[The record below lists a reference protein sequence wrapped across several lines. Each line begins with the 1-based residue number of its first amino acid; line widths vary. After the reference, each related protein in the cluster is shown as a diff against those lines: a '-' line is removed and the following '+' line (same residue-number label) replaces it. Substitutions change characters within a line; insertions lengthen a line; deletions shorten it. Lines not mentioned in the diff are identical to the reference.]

1 MIRQATFD
9 YMVDYLCAT
18 VGPSI
23 EAGYGS
29 EDASP
34 KRDKESQLCDLF
46 ERYVYSAGMGMFL
59 LSDSGVLYVYNGH
72 YYEQITTKTFLQ
84 EVIKRTLERMRVGL
98 VYQKISNKFIS
109 NECFSGMENSE
120 NGQFKPDRRYIVFN
134 NGVFDVKEG
143 KLKEFDKKYKTD
155 LVLDIDYDGSAIS
168 SLWESKLVEIIP
180 NSEMRE
186 AFQQFCGTLL
196 INRAEL
202 KFEYICY
209 LVGPGSNGKSVVASA
224 VAAVFGEKYFG
235 KFAPS
240 QLLKSSDA
248 MFNLASLEG
257 MIANFTDDLDQD
269 DISGGMF
276 KRFVSG
282 DTFQAR
288 HPFGRVVFKVA
299 APLMLCCANNMP
311 STTDD
316 SWGHHR
322 RQLPIYS
329 STRVWG
335 EKDKDPYLAAKLSSP
350 EARTAIFNWIYA
362 GYRMIMAN
370 GGNIKLGQT
379 VVEAQLNLRD
389 DSNSARRWIRDCGL
403 VKIEHPK
410 DNDPNWQSLAEWH
423 RRYTE
428 YCKENGD
435 RNPQNSKSLSR
446 LFKEKEYVGKK
457 TNKGMAYCIGQA
469 GDSVSGVPVVNIND
483 ADLPF

>member
-1 MIRQATFD
+1 
-9 YMVDYLCAT
+9 MVDYLYET
-18 VGPSI
+18 VGKSI
-23 EAGYGS
+23 QPGYGN
-29 EDASP
+29 EDVSP
-34 KRDKESQLCDLF
+34 KRDKEAQLCDLF

-59 LSDSGVLYVYNGH
+59 LSDSGVLYVYNGR

-84 EVIKRTLERMRVGL
+84 EVVKRTLERMEVGL

-120 NGQFKPDRRYIVFN
+120 KGQFKPDRRFIVFN

-143 KLKEFDKKYKTD
+143 KLKAFDKKYKTD
-155 LVLDIDYDGSAIS
+155 LVLDIDYDADAIS
-168 SLWESKLVEIIP
+168 PLWESKLVEIIP
-180 NSEMRE
+180 NSEMRD
-186 AFQQFCGTLL
+186 AFQMFCGTLL
-196 INRAEL
+196 VNRAEL
-202 KFEYICY
+202 KVEYICY
-209 LVGPGSNGKSVVASA
+209 LVGPGSNGKSVIASA
-224 VAAVFGEKYFG
+224 VSAVFGEKYFG

-311 STTDD
+311 RTTDD

-322 RQLPIYS
+322 RQLPIH
-329 STRVWG
+329 STTKVWG
-335 EKDKDPYLAAKLSSP
+335 ENDKDPYLSSKLSTA

-362 GYRMIMAN
+362 GYKRIIAN
-370 GGNIKLGQT
+370 GGNIKLGQS
-379 VVEAQLNLRD
+379 VIDAQLNLRD

-403 VKIEHPK
+403 IRIPNPSK
-410 DNDPNWQSLAEWH
+410 DNSNWHLLSEWH
-423 RRYTE
+423 KQYSE
-428 YCKENGD
+428 YCRENGD
-435 RNPQNSKSLSR
+435 RSPQNSTSLSR
-446 LFKEKEYVGKK
+446 LFKEKDFAGKK

-469 GDSVSGVPVVNIND
+469 GESVFGEPVVNID
-483 ADLPF
+483 EADLPF